1 MRVIECMH
9 TMKRL
14 LTCDFRRSIYAKWI
28 RFPFIDILRHSSRW
42 KKAVA
47 DEIYLRVSLE
57 ITRRAI
63 FFIFEMRFSR
73 LEDLLRNEK
82 LLENSRCVT
91 LLMRKFIPEE
101 LQFVALRT
109 FDSSFIQISI
119 NKSVWLLISA
129 HCSYARHSRKI

>member
-42 KKAVA
+42 KKADA
-47 DEIYLRVSLE
+47 DEIHLCVSVE
-57 ITRRAI
+57 ITRGTI
-63 FFIFEMRFSR
+63 FFIFEMWFSR
-73 LEDLLRNEK
+73 LEDLLRNQK

-91 LLMRKFIPEE
+91 PLTRQFIPEE
-101 LQFVALRT
+101 LQFVVLKR
-109 FDSSFIQISI
+109 FDSNFIRISI

-129 HCSYARHSRKI
+129 HCLYAHHSRKI